1 MKSQSVFTHAVVVG
15 VLFGAALTPASA
27 ETDQATSSA
36 LKTIIAGD
44 HRTEANAA
52 RDNWRS
58 PHEVLEFFGV
68 RKDMTVVEMWP
79 GSGRY
84 YTEILAPLLHDEGL
98 YIAANFDINEKSF
111 EAANSVAH
119 FSSKNA
125 ERLDLY
131 GNMLVTAFSDT
142 VQTVAAPGSAD
153 MVVTFRNIHNFTIN
167 GYVEGFFAAMYRALK
182 SGGVLGVVEHRG
194 NPDVPQDPR
203 GMNGYINQ
211 DYAIQLAEAAGFV
224 FEASSE
230 MNANP
235 KDIKDYPEGV
245 WTLPPTSRLKD
256 SPEADTYL
264 AIGETDRMTLRFRK
278 PAE

>member
-1 MKSQSVFTHAVVVG
+1 MSKKWLISLVSVVMSLG
-15 VLFGAALTPASA
+15 VTGGPASA
-27 ETDQATSSA
+27 ES
-36 LKTIIAGD
+36 LKGIIAGD
-44 HRTEANAA
+44 HRSEANVA
-52 RDNWRS
+52 RDMWRN
-58 PHEVLEFFGV
+58 PQEVLTFFGLEP
-68 RKDMTVVEMWP
+68 DMTVVELWP

-84 YTEILAPLLHDEGL
+84 YAEIIAPYLHDEGQ
-98 YIAANFDINEKSF
+98 YFAANFDINEKSF
-111 EAANSVAH
+111 EAAGSIEY
-119 FSSKNA
+119 FSKKNA
-125 ERLDLY
+125 ERPDLY
-131 GNMLVTAFSDT
+131 GNMIVTQFSDT
-142 VQTVAAPGSAD
+142 VQTIAPPGSAD

-167 GYVEGFFAAMYRALK
+167 GYVEDFFAAMYRALK
-182 SGGVLGVVEHRG
+182 PGGVLGVVEHRG

-224 FEASSE
+224 FEDSIE
-230 MNANP
+230 VNANP

-256 SPEADTYL
+256 TPENATYL

>member
-1 MKSQSVFTHAVVVG
+1 MSKKCLIPLVFLSVSPGFAG
-15 VLFGAALTPASA
+15 VSASA
-27 ETDQATSSA
+27 GSSDATTVALQAV
-36 LKTIIAGD
+36 IAGD
-44 HRTEANAA
+44 HRSEANAA
-52 RDNWRS
+52 RDNWRH
-58 PHEVLEFFGV
+58 PQEVLTFFGLET
-68 RKDMTVVEMWP
+68 DMTVVEMWP

-84 YTEILAPLLHDEGL
+84 YTEIIAPLVRDQGA
-98 YIAANFDINEKSF
+98 YYAANFDINEKSF
-111 EAANSVAH
+111 EAAGSIEH
-119 FSSKNA
+119 FAKKNA
-125 ERLDLY
+125 ERADLY
-131 GNMLVTAFSDT
+131 GNIIVTAFSDT
-142 VQTVAAPGSAD
+142 VQTIAPPGSAD

-167 GYVEGFFAAMYRALK
+167 GYVEDFFAAMYTALK
-182 SGGVLGVVEHRG
+182 PGGVLGVVEHRG
-194 NPDVPQDPR
+194 DPEVPQDPR

-230 MNANP
+230 VNANP

-256 SPEADTYL
+256 TPENATYL